1 MIEERRRRDR
11 FLDLHHDDVL
21 WANMIR
27 LHEDLLLLDRN
38 TMNDKV
44 LYDLLK
50 MGVLDWELPNERL
63 NQMTQAMRHS
73 TAMNMRMLAKHLK
86 LEAEVRAVF
95 SCF

>member
-21 WANMIR
+21 WANMIHS
-27 LHEDLLLLDRN
+27 HEDLLLLDRN
-38 TMNDKV
+38 TMNDEV

-50 MGVLDWELPNERL
+50 MGTLDWEALNERL
-63 NQMTQAMRHS
+63 NQTTQAMRHS
-73 TAMNMRMLAKHLK
+73 TVMNMRMLAKHLN
-86 LEAEVRAVF
+86 LEAKVRATS